1 MHLGEERHL
10 DGTCSSCICRCRWR
24 EEIRRR
30 WESRLRM
37 WSAGVR
43 APEYH
48 LNSGQPI
55 RSQQIPTWSSLTNE
69 TLSNHLLR
77 INTAQWALIQ
87 RHRQEMQV
95 GEKLEG
101 LRHYKSGS
109 PTLCSASALEKLFVQ
124 EQRRCSHRSDLG
136 MRTQLLWGLGPAVL
150 ECAISPTIL
159 PVRDPFSN
167 AMRHGTSFFHIAI
180 KSMRLN
186 GIAKFW
192 KRQLCQC
199 GSVTHQNTWSGYLI
213 LYNCFFTT

>member
-10 DGTCSSCICRCRWR
+10 DGTCSFCICRCRWR

-48 LNSGQPI
+48 LNPGQPI

-69 TLSNHLLR
+69 TLSNQLLR
-77 INTAQWALIQ
+77 VNTAQWALSQ

-109 PTLCSASALEKLFVQ
+109 PTHWQ
-124 EQRRCSHRSDLG
+124 EQRRCHHLIPNSYLRNVLPLIEDED
-136 MRTQLLWGLGPAVL
+136 PAVVGTL
-150 ECAISPTIL
+150 PSCSWECHIPNPL
-159 PVRDPFSN
+159 PFKRSFQQCNEARYIFFSYCDQKYEIEW
-167 AMRHGTSFFHIAI
+167 HSKI
-180 KSMRLN
+180 
-186 GIAKFW
+186 
-192 KRQLCQC
+192 
-199 GSVTHQNTWSGYLI
+199 
-213 LYNCFFTT
+213 